1 VSLGREPADLVWRR
15 GLDLRVAHC
24 CHEHA
29 GSIFG
34 FLTLELLRVDAELQ
48 ATCGN
53 VELDDVAYGL
63 ALPQPGPGR
72 PRVRPVTTGYGYET
86 VDTLGKVNTMLGL

>member
-48 ATCGN
+48 RRAGTSSSMMSPTAWRFLN
-53 VELDDVAYGL
+53 LVL
-63 ALPQPGPGR
+63 
-72 PRVRPVTTGYGYET
+72 
-86 VDTLGKVNTMLGL
+86 VDRRYDR